1 MKGRVAFW
9 FRIRRQGDQ
18 IVCEALFKLFGQQCN
33 FCNQR
38 DSSSEVIVWWILFIR
53 NFSLIFKLLLFFVV
67 PDPALVS
74 RPDWECYWLPCKP
87 SRHVILRKRKKLA
100 GWLHPQWLSP
110 SQPTEKKLINGSSRF
125 YSMPSMQRRVVC
137 CFRFLCLIIELYIIF
152 LPSNF
157 YCKIFTK

>member
-74 RPDWECYWLPCKP
+74 RPDWECYWFPCKP

-100 GWLHPQWLSP
+100 RSLHSQWKCS
-110 SQPTEKKLINGSSRF
+110 SQPTETKLITGSSRF
-125 YSMPSMQRRVVC
+125 YSMPSLQRRMVC
-137 CFRFLCLIIELYIIF
+137 RFRFLCLIALFMFIF
-152 LPSNF
+152 
-157 YCKIFTK
+157 I